1 MMSNQPKKRN
11 KKLRTFGFTSTLKA
25 KIYDKANKKKHRN
38 KTPVFMQNY
47 QHKDYA
53 YTTWFFLQRCETHDF
68 NKNPYLNALRLANYE
83 RETIRRD
90 RREVLTVLVPTLIS
104 YCDFSPTSSYLFE
117 VRASVEH
124 IAKMCNQ
131 TYESWDNKAG
141 KSRVRYDTVR
151 GALEMLEAAEL
162 ITVLREYDK
171 QGRKHKAMRIW
182 LNVEFFLMFGITEK
196 ELRKLLVDFHK
207 YQFVNNKLD
216 KTFKEYEK
224 HLAKLEHKG
233 VADIKNQHA
242 LRNLLIKRRKDLLGE
257 HIIKFVSQRKPTDYL
272 SFDIESDLFKPCF
285 RSFADCN
292 TPEEVHK
299 LQKRLWDKERIRERA
314 RLKAAN
320 DRAYRQALMQSYTG
334 ELKQLYA

>member
-1 MMSNQPKKRN
+1 MSNQPKKRN

-47 QHKDYA
+47 QRKDYA

-68 NKNPYLNALRLANYE
+68 NKNPYLNALRLAKYE

-104 YCDFSPTSSYLFE
+104 YCDFSPKSSYLFE
-117 VRASVEH
+117 VRANVEH

-171 QGRKHKAMRIW
+171 KGRKHKAMRIW
-182 LNVEFFLMFGITEK
+182 LNVEFFLMFGIAEK

-233 VADIKNQHA
+233 VADIKDQHA

-257 HIIKFVSQRKPTDYL
+257 HIIKFVSQRKPTNYS
-272 SFDIESDLFKPCF
+272 SFDIERDVFKPCF
-285 RSFADCN
+285 RSFSDCN

-320 DRAYRQALMQSYTG
+320 DRAYRKALMQSYMD
-334 ELKQLYA
+334 ESKRLYA

>member
-1 MMSNQPKKRN
+1 MSNQPKKRN
-11 KKLRTFGFTSTLKA
+11 KKRRTFGFISTLKA
-25 KIYDKANKKKHRN
+25 KIYDKVNKKKHRN

-47 QHKDYA
+47 QRKDYA

-182 LNVEFFLMFGITEK
+182 LNVEFFLMFSITEK

-272 SFDIESDLFKPCF
+272 SFDIESDVFKPCF

-320 DRAYRQALMQSYTG
+320 DRAYRQALMQSYTD

>member
-1 MMSNQPKKRN
+1 MSNQSKKRN
-11 KKLRTFGFTSTLKA
+11 KKFRTFGFTSTLKA

-38 KTPVFMQNY
+38 KPPVFMQNY
-47 QHKDYA
+47 QRKDYA

-131 TYESWDNKAG
+131 AYESWDNKAG
-141 KSRVRYDTVR
+141 KRRVRCDTVR

-196 ELRKLLVDFHK
+196 QLRKLVVDFHK
-207 YQFVNNKLD
+207 YQFVNNRLD

-224 HLAKLEHKG
+224 HLAKLEHKE
-233 VADIKNQHA
+233 VADINKQHS
-242 LRNLLIKRRKDLLGE
+242 LRNLLIKRRKDFLGE
-257 HIIKFVSQRKPTDYL
+257 HIIQFVSQRKPSNYL
-272 SFDIESDLFKPCF
+272 TLDIESDVFKPCF

-292 TPEEVHK
+292 SPEEVHK

-320 DRAYRQALMQSYTG
+320 DIAYRKAQMQGY
-334 ELKQLYA
+334 LNDLRFA

>member
-1 MMSNQPKKRN
+1 MSNQPKKRN
-11 KKLRTFGFTSTLKA
+11 KKLRTFGFISTLRA

-47 QHKDYA
+47 QRKDYA

-182 LNVEFFLMFGITEK
+182 LNVEFFLMLGVSEK

-207 YQFVNNKLD
+207 YQFLNNRLD

-242 LRNLLIKRRKDLLGE
+242 LRNMLIKRRKDLLGE
-257 HIIKFVSQRKPTDYL
+257 HIIQFVSQRKPTNYL
-272 SFDIESDLFKPCF
+272 SLDIDGDVFKPCF

-292 TPEEVHK
+292 TPEEVRK
-299 LQKRLWDKERIRERA
+299 LQKRLLDKERIRERA

-320 DRAYRQALMQSYTG
+320 DRAYRKALMQSYTD
-334 ELKQLYA
+334 ESQQLYA